1 MGVAGNERRAG
12 HRVAREALLS
22 PAPSAASSAR
32 CAPIAVGCSHAP
44 GPAFAPRPARRLPG
58 VTPARRAVAV
68 VRNASRIVNRFQRM
82 DRMPKGR
89 LAVPAQP
96 MARPREHMSCMMR
109 HPNRVQDRKTLLVR
123 NKLQT
128 RAALPVTQ
136 PIQLSCAAPCPAE
149 APVSEQPTIRPSRSR
164 TRYPR
169 LSPTGVDKPRQ
180 GNRSRTACGETVRS
194 RCNLNRNNLQ
204 RRQRTRNRRGYRPVN
219 VWPSPIRHSPTEAAK
234 TRATQCRKPGQAFPR
249 SSHAE
254 SHAAEVMTK
263 RATKFLTVP
272 LAGGVVDT
280 ASRKEGRGREG
291 AIFSLPEFRPL
302 RQHCGEGG
310 VRRTWNF
317 RKGGSD
323 RAVLGVEP

>member
-1 MGVAGNERRAG
+1 
-12 HRVAREALLS
+12 
-22 PAPSAASSAR
+22 
-32 CAPIAVGCSHAP
+32 
-44 GPAFAPRPARRLPG
+44 
-58 VTPARRAVAV
+58 
-68 VRNASRIVNRFQRM
+68 
-82 DRMPKGR
+82 MPKGR

-123 NKLQT
+123 NRLQT

-136 PIQLSCAAPCPAE
+136 PIQPSCAAPCPAE

-164 TRYPR
+164 TRCPR

-194 RCNLNRNNLQ
+194 RCNLNRSNLQ

-219 VWPSPIRHSPTEAAK
+219 VWPSPIRHSPTEAAT
-234 TRATQCRKPGQAFPR
+234 TRETQCRKPGQAFPR

-254 SHAAEVMTK
+254 SRAAEVMTK
-263 RATKFLTVP
+263 RATKFLPVP

-280 ASRKEGRGREG
+280 ASRKEGWGRDG
-291 AIFSLPEFRPL
+291 AIFSCRIPPPPA
-302 RQHCGEGG
+302 HCGEGG

-317 RKGGSD
+317 RKAGRTVRFLALSRRQAWSPALSSPLCPDWIPGADPRHRENRNEGDAVIVVAGLTWARLRRASTCARKRVRPQVPARLVRSGSS
-323 RAVLGVEP
+323 A